1 MQSLT
6 SLVIPVAVFV
16 LMWIVGLDLTPADF
30 RRIARYP
37 TATLVGTA
45 GQLACLPVVATLLIL
60 FLRPP
65 PAIVGGVIL
74 IAGAPSGA
82 ISNLLTLLAR
92 GNAALSV
99 TMTAVS
105 NTLGVITYPLLAAGG
120 FGLLLKETV
129 EVRVPI
135 PTMMGQLVVLMV
147 LPICLGMLVR
157 LRRESVYRYR
167 AFFHR
172 VSLLLVFGV
181 VLAVVIDQR
190 AILVESV
197 RSVAALAATLTI
209 SVMFVGLGL
218 ARLAGLPLVDGTS
231 FVMEFSARNAAIALV
246 VAVTTLGRPDYA
258 VFIVAYFLVQM
269 LVTIPVIGLLRR
281 LTVEEPPARTAS

>member
-1 MQSLT
+1 MQTLT

-74 IAGAPSGA
+74 IASAPSGA

-99 TMTAVS
+99 TLTAVS
-105 NTLGVITYPLLAAGG
+105 NTLGVITCPLLAAGG
-120 FGLLLKETV
+120 FALLLKETV

-135 PTMMGQLVVLMV
+135 PTVMGQLVVLMV
-147 LPICLGMLVR
+147 LPIGLGMLVR

-190 AILVESV
+190 AVLVESV
-197 RSVAALAATLTI
+197 RSVAALAAMLTLSGMLT
-209 SVMFVGLGL
+209 GLGI
-218 ARLAGLPLVDGTS
+218 ARLAGLPLVDGTA
-231 FVMEFSARNAAIALV
+231 FVMEFSARNTAIALV

-269 LVTIPVIGLLRR
+269 LVTIPVIALLRR
-281 LTVEEPPARTAS
+281 LTVEEPPARMAS

>member
-99 TMTAVS
+99 TLTAVS

-120 FGLLLKETV
+120 FALFLKETV

-147 LPICLGMLVR
+147 LPIGLGMLVR
-157 LRRESVYRYR
+157 LRRESVYQYR

-190 AILVESV
+190 AVLVESV
-197 RSVAALAATLTI
+197 SGVAALAATLTI

-218 ARLAGLPLVDGTS
+218 ARLAGLPLVDGTA

-258 VFIVAYFLVQM
+258 MFIVAYFLVQM
-269 LVTIPVIGLLRR
+269 LVTVPVIALLRR

>member
-1 MQSLT
+1 
-6 SLVIPVAVFV
+6 
-16 LMWIVGLDLTPADF
+16 
-30 RRIARYP
+30 
-37 TATLVGTA
+37 
-45 GQLACLPVVATLLIL
+45 
-60 FLRPP
+60 
-65 PAIVGGVIL
+65 
-74 IAGAPSGA
+74 
-82 ISNLLTLLAR
+82 
-92 GNAALSV
+92 
-99 TMTAVS
+99 
-105 NTLGVITYPLLAAGG
+105 
-120 FGLLLKETV
+120 
-129 EVRVPI
+129 
-135 PTMMGQLVVLMV
+135 MMGQLAVLMV

-157 LRRESVYRYR
+157 LRRESVYQYR

-190 AILVESV
+190 AILVESM

-209 SVMFVGLGL
+209 SVMFVGLGF

-246 VAVTTLGRPDYA
+246 VAITILGRPDYA